1 MTYYLLYQA
10 VKWMVNLM
18 DNHTLKPIIKPQKDS
33 VLARPRLQKKE
44 NQTNFLS
51 LKEAFDLEIIEKN
64 PWGQFLLFIEDS
76 YKYFTPRPQEEL
88 EKRAKIIQN
97 AIRILNEHH
106 QESWVEILS
115 IIPQSEKAE
124 ADEFYQ
130 EISRYKRL
138 TPQEVYQASQ
148 TAIRVIIN
156 HDKYGFVDGKIDAE
170 RINRKTQLNET
181 IDYFHNNQYKT
192 YFIIA
197 QLPELVPEDAK
208 IMFAASKAFQEII
221 AAGSNFKLEEFSMA
235 LMRRFRLTR
244 ADIKDDYAQSKDQEK
259 DQIERDLRTQIN
271 ILEREKLELEQQLEK
286 TRNQASQESVIEIA
300 HSLQNGRQPALNQ
313 IQQMISLLELQIEE
327 TGEPELSCEQALSLF
342 IILRN
347 LMKTFNELGIEPY
360 PKSLK
365 GKLELSQNQLS
376 EYAYMEGKA
385 FANEQEIKQVECIQ
399 QGWKVGEIVITPAKV
414 RELNSDK

>member
-1 MTYYLLYQA
+1 
-10 VKWMVNLM
+10 
-18 DNHTLKPIIKPQKDS
+18 
-33 VLARPRLQKKE
+33 
-44 NQTNFLS
+44 
-51 LKEAFDLEIIEKN
+51 
-64 PWGQFLLFIEDS
+64 
-76 YKYFTPRPQEEL
+76 
-88 EKRAKIIQN
+88 
-97 AIRILNEHH
+97 
-106 QESWVEILS
+106 
-115 IIPQSEKAE
+115 
-124 ADEFYQ
+124 EFYQ

-148 TAIRVIIN
+148 TATQVILN

-170 RINRKTQLNET
+170 RINRKTQLNEA

-208 IMFAASKAFQEII
+208 PMFAASKAFQQII
-221 AAGSNFKLEEFSMA
+221 AAGLNIKLEEFSMA

-244 ADIKDDYAQSKDQEK
+244 ADIIADYAQWKDQEK

-271 ILEREKLELEQQLEK
+271 ILEREKLEQLEK

-327 TGEPELSCEQALSLF
+327 TGEPELSSEQALSLF

-347 LMKTFNELGIEPY
+347 LMKTFHELGIEPY

-385 FANEQEIKQVECIQ
+385 FVNEQEIKQVECIQ

>member
-1 MTYYLLYQA
+1 MP
-10 VKWMVNLM
+10 NLM
-18 DNHTLKPIIKPQKDS
+18 DNHTQKPIIKPQKDS
-33 VLARPRLQKKE
+33 VLARPRLQKKQD
-44 NQTNFLS
+44 QTNPLS
-51 LKEAFDLEIIEKN
+51 LQEAFDLEIIEKN

-106 QESWVEILS
+106 QESWVKILT

-130 EISRYKRL
+130 EISISRYKRL

-148 TAIRVIIN
+148 TAIKVIMN

-170 RINRKTQLNET
+170 RINRKTQLNEA
-181 IDYFHNNQYKT
+181 IDYFYNNQDKT

-208 IMFAASKAFQEII
+208 TMFAASKAFQEII
-221 AAGSNFKLEEFSMA
+221 AAGSNIKLEEFSMA

-286 TRNQASQESVIEIA
+286 TRNQARQESVIEIA

-313 IQQMISLLELQIEE
+313 IQQMINLLESQIEE
-327 TGEPELSCEQALSLF
+327 TGEPELSLSL
-342 IILRN
+342 IHIS
-347 LMKTFNELGIEPY
+347 EPTR
-360 PKSLK
+360 
-365 GKLELSQNQLS
+365 
-376 EYAYMEGKA
+376 
-385 FANEQEIKQVECIQ
+385 QV
-399 QGWKVGEIVITPAKV
+399 
-414 RELNSDK
+414 R